1 MPGIVVATLVGTW
14 LLVAYQVYQVGNG
27 TLALLL
33 VLVGLALAVWRTWRN

>member
-1 MPGIVVATLVGTW
+1 MATLLGTW

-33 VLVGLALAVWRTWRN
+33 VLVGLAVAFWRFWRS